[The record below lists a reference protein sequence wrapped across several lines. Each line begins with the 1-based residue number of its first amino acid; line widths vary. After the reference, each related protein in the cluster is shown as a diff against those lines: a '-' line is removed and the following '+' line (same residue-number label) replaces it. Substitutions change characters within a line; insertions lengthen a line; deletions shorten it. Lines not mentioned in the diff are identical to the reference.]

1 MKKLFALFSIFALSA
16 CSGGGGG
23 GGSSEVV
30 DPVYGEWY
38 YQAPG
43 ATSTQAKGVVASLN
57 KDGTVK
63 FANVYLYTD
72 GSNSV
77 AHTRKS
83 IGTYVRNGSEFTFTY
98 SYETCSAV
106 GSEKLTIKM
115 SGDKLLV
122 DVPSAGLT
130 LTMSR
135 MASNST
141 INTAAAIEDKNCNIL
156 SKIEQ
161 KQKRQVA
168 SDKPKSF
175 FDRIVK

>member
-1 MKKLFALFSIFALSA
+1 MKKLFILISMAALSA

-23 GGSSEVV
+23 GGSSEAV
-30 DPVYGEWY
+30 DPIYGDWY

-43 ATSTQAKGVVASLN
+43 ATSTQAKGVVASLL
-57 KDGTVK
+57 KDGSVK
-63 FANVYLYTD
+63 FANVYLYSD

-77 AHTRKS
+77 AYTRKS
-83 IGTYVRNGSEFTFTY
+83 IGTFTRNGNEFTFTY

-122 DVPSAGLT
+122 NVPSAGLT

-135 MASNST
+135 MASSSS
-141 INTAAAIEDKNCNIL
+141 INTLAAIEDKNCNIL

-168 SDKPKSF
+168 SVKSKSF
-175 FDRIVK
+175 FDRIIK